1 MEAKKRMILQMND
14 GAYVSVIAWPE
25 LMTTEDRIK
34 LVERAV
40 GLGPFLAEQAVRR
53 RVPSIICR
61 MAIPEA
67 TRALTVL
74 QRAGAVVFGPKQSAF
89 QKRANV
95 HAAKRLISGSGTS
108 YFAEAWRGEPLA
120 FDAVDIAVLVR
131 ASLRATETKSLE
143 QGGSGFMSLAVN
155 PYGSNVGVVAADLAG
170 DFETISSARPTRL
183 NLTKIVDLHLVDGT
197 RIRLNGDKFSFD
209 VLGDKRGYT
218 DKQNMD
224 KLAVL
229 LSEQAPNAV
238 VDLNFRSFRVP
249 PDLHAAINRT
259 HGSGRVR
266 QTVEAPGFDFY
277 SVWAALMYR
286 HLASS

>member
-1 MEAKKRMILQMND
+1 MNG

-25 LMTTEDRIK
+25 LMTAEDRIK

-89 QKRANV
+89 KKRANV

-108 YFAEAWRGEPLA
+108 YLAQAWRGEPRA

-143 QGGSGFMSLAVN
+143 QGGSGLMSLAVN
-155 PYGSNVGVVAADLAG
+155 PYGTGAGAVAADLAG
-170 DFETISSARPTRL
+170 DLEMLSSARQTRL
-183 NLTKIVDLHLVDGT
+183 TLTEIIDLHLVDGT

-229 LSEQAPNAV
+229 LSEQAPHAA

-249 PDLHAAINRT
+249 PDLFSSLNKT
-259 HGSGRVR
+259 HGSGRIR
-266 QTVEAPGFDFY
+266 RKAEAPGFDFY
-277 SVWAALMYR
+277 SVWLALMYH
-286 HLASS
+286 HLALP